1 MREKGWAMTIVEA
14 GRTVIGGVDTH
25 LDVHVAAA
33 LDPIGGVLGVESFD
47 ASPRGYKA
55 MFEWMGAFGT
65 VSKVGV
71 EGTGAY
77 GAGLG
82 RFLRKAGVEVVEV
95 DRPNRQ
101 ARRTKGKSDPADAV
115 EAARAVLS
123 GRATGT
129 PKSRDGNVEA
139 IRALLVAKRSA
150 RDARVRALH
159 QMRQLS
165 YTGPD
170 QLRSRLK
177 DLSIT
182 DLVAETAAMRPRAT
196 GDPVV
201 YATKMALAALGRRV
215 LSLEDELVGINDLL
229 TKLVTA
235 CAPEMLELFG
245 VGIDTTATLLV
256 TAGDNPERLRSEA
269 TWAHLCGVAP
279 IEASSG
285 KVTRHRLDRGGDRN
299 ANQALWRIVMTRLA
313 CDPRTREYMERR
325 TKEGRSKREVI
336 RILKRYVA
344 REVSSTFPALR
355 SPSGG
360 PGSVDTRRPH
370 GLAFIRSA
378 APPLGTIAR
387 KRNDAWLSKSL
398 PSPSSGS

>member
-1 MREKGWAMTIVEA
+1 MALTIVEA
-14 GRTVIGGVDTH
+14 GRTVVGGVDTH

-33 LDPIGGVLGVESFD
+33 LDPIGGVLGVESFV
-47 ASPRGYKA
+47 ATPRGYRA
-55 MFEWMGAFGT
+55 MLEWMGAFGT
-65 VSKVGV
+65 LSKVGV

-82 RFLRKAGVEVVEV
+82 RFLRRAGVEVIEV

-101 ARRTKGKSDPADAV
+101 VRRARGKSDPADAV

-123 GRATGT
+123 GRCTGA

-150 RDARVRALH
+150 RQGRLRAVH

-170 QLRSRLK
+170 QLRCRLK
-177 DLSIT
+177 DLST
-182 DLVAETAAMRPRAT
+182 KDLVAEAAAMRPRVT
-196 GDPVV
+196 GDPVA
-201 YATKMALAALGRRV
+201 YATKTALASLGRRV
-215 LSLEDELVGINDLL
+215 QALDEEASHLDETLAELVM
-229 TKLVTA
+229 TTA
-235 CAPEMLELFG
+235 PNMLELFG
-245 VGIDTTATLLV
+245 VGFDTAAVLLV
-256 TAGDNPERLRSEA
+256 AAGDNPERLRSEA
-269 TWAHLCGVAP
+269 AWAHMCGVAP

-299 ANQALWRIVMTRLA
+299 ANQALWRIVMTRLSF
-313 CDPRTREYMERR
+313 DPRTREYMERR

-344 REVSSTFPALR
+344 REVF
-355 SPSGG
+355 
-360 PGSVDTRRPH
+360 
-370 GLAFIRSA
+370 
-378 APPLGTIAR
+378 
-387 KRNDAWLSKSL
+387 KQL
-398 PSPSSGS
+398 PRG

>member
-1 MREKGWAMTIVEA
+1 
-14 GRTVIGGVDTH
+14 
-25 LDVHVAAA
+25 
-33 LDPIGGVLGVESFD
+33 
-47 ASPRGYKA
+47 

-82 RFLRKAGVEVVEV
+82 RFLKKAGVEVVEV

-101 ARRTKGKSDPADAV
+101 ARRSKGKSDPADAV

-182 DLVAETAAMRPRAT
+182 ELVAETAAMRPRSS

-201 YATKMALAALGRRV
+201 YATKVSLAALGRRV
-215 LSLEDELVGINDLL
+215 LSLEDELVGIDELL
-229 TKLVTA
+229 SDLVTR

-245 VGIDTTATLLV
+245 VGIDTAATLLV

-285 KVTRHRLDRGGDRN
+285 KVKRHRLDRGGDRN
-299 ANQALWRIVMTRLA
+299 ANQALWRIVMTRLSF
-313 CDPRTREYMERR
+313 DPRTREYMERR

-344 REVSSTFPALR
+344 REVY
-355 SPSGG
+355 
-360 PGSVDTRRPH
+360 
-370 GLAFIRSA
+370 
-378 APPLGTIAR
+378 
-387 KRNDAWLSKSL
+387 KYL
-398 PSPSSGS
+398 PRA

>member
-1 MREKGWAMTIVEA
+1 MTIVEA
-14 GRTVIGGVDTH
+14 ARTIVGGVDTH

-33 LDPIGGVLGVESFD
+33 LDPIGGVLGVEQFV
-47 ASPRGYKA
+47 ATPQGYKA
-55 MFEWMGAFGT
+55 MLEWLSAFGT
-65 VSKVGV
+65 ISKVGV

-77 GAGLG
+77 GVGLG
-82 RFLRKAGVEVVEV
+82 RFLRRAGIEVIEV

-101 ARRTKGKSDPADAV
+101 VRRTQGKSDPVDAV

-150 RDARVRALH
+150 RDARLRALH

-177 DLSIT
+177 GLSIT
-182 DLVAETAAMRPRAT
+182 ELVAETAAMRPRAS
-196 GDPVV
+196 GDQVV
-201 YATKMALAALGRRV
+201 YATKVSLSALGRRV
-215 LSLEDELVGINDLL
+215 LSLEQELTGIDGLLNDL
-229 TKLVTA
+229 VTT
-235 CAPEMLELFG
+235 CAPEMLGLFG
-245 VGIDTTATLLV
+245 VGIDTAATLLV

-269 TWAHLCGVAP
+269 AWAHLCGVAP
-279 IEASSG
+279 IQASSG
-285 KVTRHRLDRGGDRN
+285 KVTRHRLDRGGDRH

-313 CDPRTREYMERR
+313 TDLRTRDYMERR

-344 REVSSTFPALR
+344 REVFT
-355 SPSGG
+355 
-360 PGSVDTRRPH
+360 H
-370 GLAFIRSA
+370 
-378 APPLGTIAR
+378 
-387 KRNDAWLSKSL
+387 L
-398 PSPSSGS
+398 PRA

>member
-1 MREKGWAMTIVEA
+1 MTIVEA

-33 LDPIGGVLGVESFD
+33 LDPIGGVLGVESFV
-47 ASPRGYKA
+47 ASPQGYTA
-55 MFEWMGAFGT
+55 MLEWMGAFGT

-82 RFLRKAGVEVVEV
+82 RFLAKAGVQVVEV

-101 ARRTKGKSDPADAV
+101 ARRSKGKSDSADAV

-150 RDARVRALH
+150 RDARLRALH

-182 DLVAETAAMRPRAT
+182 ELVAETAAMRPRSS

-201 YATKMALAALGRRV
+201 YATKVSLAALGRRV
-215 LSLEDELVGINDLL
+215 LSLEDELVGIDELL
-229 TKLVTA
+229 TTLVTT
-235 CAPEMLELFG
+235 CAPEMLELDRRIHSAEDLAGRRLPAHERRLAARAWDLGADETLEHLHLRRYAHVLGYGGHFPSKSRRYSTTFG
-245 VGIDTTATLLV
+245 SLRGARVAWREAHRTRRDEH
-256 TAGDNPERLRSEA
+256 PECSYEA
-269 TWAHLCGVAP
+269 TWLAVGIGWANRG
-279 IEASSG
+279 EAACAEQS
-285 KVTRHRLDRGGDRN
+285 REAAAYAR
-299 ANQALWRIVMTRLA
+299 RLA
-313 CDPRTREYMERR
+313 RESEH
-325 TKEGRSKREVI
+325 
-336 RILKRYVA
+336 
-344 REVSSTFPALR
+344 
-355 SPSGG
+355 
-360 PGSVDTRRPH
+360 D
-370 GLAFIRSA
+370 
-378 APPLGTIAR
+378 
-387 KRNDAWLSKSL
+387 DD
-398 PSPSSGS
+398 

>member
-1 MREKGWAMTIVEA
+1 
-14 GRTVIGGVDTH
+14 
-25 LDVHVAAA
+25 
-33 LDPIGGVLGVESFD
+33 
-47 ASPRGYKA
+47 
-55 MFEWMGAFGT
+55 
-65 VSKVGV
+65 
-71 EGTGAY
+71 
-77 GAGLG
+77 
-82 RFLRKAGVEVVEV
+82 VVEV

-150 RDARVRALH
+150 RDACLRALH

-182 DLVAETAAMRPRAT
+182 DLVAETAAMRPRSS

-201 YATKMALAALGRRV
+201 YGTKVSLATLGRRV
-215 LSLEDELVGINDLL
+215 LSLEDELVGIDELL
-229 TKLVTA
+229 SELVTT
-235 CAPEMLELFG
+235 CAPEILELFG
-245 VGIDTTATLLV
+245 VGIDTAATLLV

-285 KVTRHRLDRGGDRN
+285 KVTRHRLDRGGDRH

-344 REVSSTFPALR
+344 REVF
-355 SPSGG
+355 
-360 PGSVDTRRPH
+360 
-370 GLAFIRSA
+370 
-378 APPLGTIAR
+378 
-387 KRNDAWLSKSL
+387 KYL
-398 PSPSSGS
+398 PRA